1 MKSAFKILQLVRGYK
16 GKLALYCLFIILSS
30 AFGIVSVAM
39 VIPFLNVIFD
49 RETGTGPAI
58 GDMSSDAG
66 DIFDRLIG
74 YVREIKVTD
83 GPQAALVYISIGI
96 VVLFF
101 LKNVFR
107 YMAIKVLTPIR
118 SGVIFDLRRKMFEKI
133 NRLSVGFFTEQKK
146 GDMLTRLSSDIGE
159 VEWAIMSS
167 LSSIIEN
174 PVKILLSV
182 AFMFKI
188 SPELSL
194 IMLLVL
200 PVSGVLIGRVGKSLK
215 RSGHSGQAILDRI
228 MSLADETI
236 GGSKIV
242 RAFTAEHFVT
252 EKYVKLN
259 REFTRIHTRML
270 NRRELSSPMGE
281 FLGSIVV
288 ALVMYL
294 GGLLI
299 LNASSLSSGLSPETF
314 IAFILTFSQ
323 LISPAKATA
332 NTVYNLQKGMASLE
346 RIEELLNQPEK
357 IRDQPGALDHCT
369 FEREIRFDNVS
380 FAYDQEVVL
389 QHVSFSLE
397 KGKTLALVGASGAGK
412 STLSDLLPR
421 FYDVSE
427 GSVSIDGRDIRS
439 FTLYSLRRK
448 MGIVPQTSI
457 LFNDTVLNNICF
469 GDENPDPARAEE
481 AARHAHAH
489 TFIMQLDQGYDTT
502 VGEGGSR
509 LSGGQ
514 RQRIAIARALYK
526 NPDILI
532 LDEATSALDSE
543 SEKAVQEA
551 LETLMQ
557 NRTSIVIAHRLST
570 IRKADRILVMEGG
583 RIAEAGTHEELMAGG
598 GMYKKMVQLQSFGE

>member
-1 MKSAFKILQLVRGYK
+1 MKSALKILQLVKDYK
-16 GKLALYCLFIILSS
+16 GKLALYCVFIILSS

-39 VIPFLNVIFD
+39 AIPFLNVIFD
-49 RETGTGPAI
+49 RETENSSAI
-58 GDMSSDAG
+58 GGVSSNAG
-66 DIFDRLIG
+66 DIFDKLIG
-74 YVREIKVTD
+74 FIREIKAQE
-83 GPQAALVYISIGI
+83 GPQNALIYISIGI
-96 VVLFF
+96 ILLFF

-107 YMAIKVLTPIR
+107 YLAIKVLTPIR

-159 VEWAIMSS
+159 VEWAIMAS

-174 PVKILLSV
+174 PVKIILSL

-188 SPELSL
+188 SPQLSL

-215 RSGHSGQAILDRI
+215 KGGHSGQSVLDRI

-242 RAFTAEHFVT
+242 RAFTAERFVT
-252 EKYVKLN
+252 QKYITLN
-259 REFTRIHTRML
+259 KEFTRIHAKML

-288 ALVMYL
+288 ALIMYL

-299 LNASSLSSGLSPETF
+299 LNASSINSGLTPETF

-346 RIEELLNQPEK
+346 RIEELLQQPEK
-357 IRDQPGALDHCT
+357 IKDEPGAQTECS
-369 FEREIRFDNVS
+369 FEKEIRFNDVT
-380 FAYDQEVVL
+380 FAYDQEIIL
-389 QHVSFSLE
+389 HNISFVLE

-421 FYDVSE
+421 FYDVSS
-427 GSVSIDGRDIRS
+427 GSITIDGRDIRS
-439 FTLYSLRRK
+439 FTTHSLRKK

-469 GDENPDPARAEE
+469 GDETPDINRAMD
-481 AARHAHAH
+481 AAKHAHAH
-489 TFIMQLDQGYDTT
+489 DFIMQLDNGYETT

-526 NPDILI
+526 DPDILI

-570 IRKADRILVMEGG
+570 IRRADQIMVMEGG
-583 RIAEAGTHEELMAGG
+583 RILEAGTHEQLLAGG